1 MRFGIIKY
9 DNGEIVKVINLD
21 KKLQKEKRIYEILE
35 ETENQK
41 ELDNLYAKYTGG
53 IIKEKPQR
61 EAPFGSVEYNKQYNI
76 KYLGKTKPIKHV
88 MLIRYNEDWK
98 QYVKDKENY
107 IFTDDYEQ
115 YKKWYYESNNNI

>member
-21 KKLQKEKRIYEILE
+21 KKLQKEKRVYEILE

-53 IIKEKPQR
+53 VIKEKIQKEPLI
-61 EAPFGSVEYNKQYNI
+61 GSIEYCELYGWKFAGVQDGKG
-76 KYLGKTKPIKHV
+76 KYLRLLRPGEVADNMFNSYK
-88 MLIRYNEDWK
+88 E
-98 QYVKDKENY
+98 YVN
-107 IFTDDYEQ
+107 
-115 YKKWYYESNNNI
+115 WYYESNNNI